1 MLDVEHE
8 SLLELELDRH
18 EQRATNPARSFLSEG
33 SSHTTI
39 QPDTVASSLYPCLDT
54 VVVGDKTRGDDV
66 EGNAG
71 VIEPEDCIPGT
82 AHGASTADAL
92 SQDSGMYDSRFPRGT
107 SSRDLNPYDAGP
119 DYSGRYRNQVQ
130 YPELTETTHHH
141 RYHTIHQLM
150 THRAA
155 LLFLLFPLTVCL
167 STLPFNSIANPL
179 NILDSTWF

>member
-8 SLLELELDRH
+8 SLLELELDML
-18 EQRATNPARSFLSEG
+18 EQRTTNPSRSFLSEG

-39 QPDTVASSLYPCLDT
+39 QPDTVASSLYPCLDA
-54 VVVGDKTRGDDV
+54 VAVGDKTQGYDV
-66 EGNAG
+66 EDNVA
-71 VIEPEDCIPGT
+71 VIEPEDRIPGT
-82 AHGASTADAL
+82 GDGASTADAH
-92 SQDSGMYDSRFPRGT
+92 SQDFSMCDSRVPRGT

-130 YPELTETTHHH
+130 HLELTETTHHH

-167 STLPFNSIANPL
+167 STLPFNSIANRL
-179 NILDSTWF
+179 NILDST